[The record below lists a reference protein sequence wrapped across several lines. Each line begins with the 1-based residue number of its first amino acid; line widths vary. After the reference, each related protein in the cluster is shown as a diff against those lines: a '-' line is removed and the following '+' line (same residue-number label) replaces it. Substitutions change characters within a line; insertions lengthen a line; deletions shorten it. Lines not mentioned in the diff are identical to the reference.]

1 MDVNK
6 NIHFRG
12 VDEEYSQFV
21 SDDFPQCIS
30 ITSGITEDSTF
41 NKKIGDWKGEIKKLR
56 GIDPDQILFHG
67 NLTQLLQVDQY
78 HVKPAPLIKS
88 HLTISHLTKRQN

>member
-6 NIHFRG
+6 NLHFRG
-12 VDEEYSQFV
+12 VDEEYNQFV
-21 SDDFPQCIS
+21 TDDFPQCIN

-67 NLTQLLQVDQY
+67 NLTQLLQVNQSC
-78 HVKPAPLIKS
+78 HAIFE
-88 HLTISHLTKRQN
+88 RE